1 MKTIYTRDVRR
12 NNRIKPL
19 IETDLGVAPK
29 YDPVSFLFVYI
40 SLRLTLRHIFV
51 GKIIDFLPWAF

>member
-12 NNRIKPL
+12 KNRIKPL

-40 SLRLTLRHIFV
+40 SLRLTLRHIFI
-51 GKIIDFLPWAF
+51 GKIIGFLPWAF